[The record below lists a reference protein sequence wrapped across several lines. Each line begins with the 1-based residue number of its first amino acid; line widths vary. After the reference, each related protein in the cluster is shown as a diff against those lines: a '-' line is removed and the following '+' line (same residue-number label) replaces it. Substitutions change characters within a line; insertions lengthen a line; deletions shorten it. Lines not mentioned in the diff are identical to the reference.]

1 MSLHKEDL
9 KYTMFDIFEVDS
21 YSSKMGDDS
30 DIVTVSFSLKEK
42 APADDLVKFLESGMI
57 IFLMLM
63 YLQVNNLIILTKF
76 L

>member
-42 APADDLVKFLESGMI
+42 APADDLVKFLESGYDYI
-57 IFLMLM
+57 LDAM